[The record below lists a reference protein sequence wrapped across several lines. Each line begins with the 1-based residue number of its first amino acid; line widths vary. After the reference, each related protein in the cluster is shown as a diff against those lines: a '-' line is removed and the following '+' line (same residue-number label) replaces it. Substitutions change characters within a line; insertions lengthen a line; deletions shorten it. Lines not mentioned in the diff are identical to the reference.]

1 MPRSHP
7 RHSPHFSLRAV
18 MPQPLYF
25 SSAHLPA
32 FSFAV
37 CLPNAGQYRQKF
49 MGKFF
54 KLRVIGF
61 FFYNGINSDYNTM
74 PPDARRFIFFE
85 TDLNDDGK
93 NEIFVGF
100 RGTEF
105 CGSGGCTAL
114 LLSPDGKLITR
125 FTVADY
131 PFIVYSDKTLGWK
144 NLVVRSGGSDRILK
158 WNGTKYPSNPSMQPK
173 YNGLPSDKA
182 PRALWY
188 SQFPYPWFKF

>member
-1 MPRSHP
+1 
-7 RHSPHFSLRAV
+7 
-18 MPQPLYF
+18 
-25 SSAHLPA
+25 
-32 FSFAV
+32 
-37 CLPNAGQYRQKF
+37 
-49 MGKFF
+49 
-54 KLRVIGF
+54 
-61 FFYNGINSDYNTM
+61 M